1 MFFFRENFIKVDIF
15 YKDLSFEKVSLQV
28 SFELMSLFSEIG
40 GLLGLLLGASILTLL
55 ELFDFIVLLGVHNF
69 RERRRN
75 GNAKKTDLAK

>member
-55 ELFDFIVLLGVHNF
+55 ELFDFMVLLAVHNF